1 MLDDEIGTTLAGD
14 RPPEGSFYLL
24 GDILLIEDGN
34 ISCIETD
41 YILSAGSDLL
51 DILAYLLVVSLVID
65 IDTLEG
71 GIECVSEYPEGTTR
85 FFVYDLRSLG
95 YLGEIRCA
103 VFPATK

>member
-14 RPPEGSFYLL
+14 RPPEGGFYLL

-51 DILAYLLVVSLVID
+51 DILAYLLVVGLVID

-71 GIECVSEYPEGTTR
+71 GSECISEYPEGTTR

-95 YLGEIRCA
+95 DLGELLYA
-103 VFPATK
+103 LFPATK